1 MGLFRKHVPD
11 EGAATSVK
19 EFDRVRGLRFCEVFL
34 IGGNAITKNLK
45 AAVYNTTG
53 LNYRDDPLN
62 SCPDELVDHLDLDA
76 YKHQYNVLA
85 VYLNKP
91 RFWVYDHL
99 MVPVGPVRD
108 FNGLKGYWMGLG
120 LIPKDADVKKP
131 GWLTYRKSPI
141 ERKTEIIFR
150 EGKLVH
156 ILDDPDGKPWVMK
169 AFRDSY
175 DQTYES
181 LATLGDRYQRL
192 PSGWTFRVAK
202 LDRDLVLAPTQAGG
216 TATVMQDEFEN
227 TFDYTGDGT
236 ASYLP

>member
-1 MGLFRKHVPD
+1 MGLLRKHVPD
-11 EGAATSVK
+11 EGAATTVK
-19 EFDRVRGLRFCEVFL
+19 EFDNVRGLRFCEIFL

-53 LNYRDDPLN
+53 LNYRDDPLD
-62 SCPDELVDHLDLDA
+62 SCPQELVDHLDLAA
-76 YKHQYNVLA
+76 YKKHYNVLA

-99 MVPVGPVRD
+99 KVPVGPVREFD
-108 FNGLKGYWMGLG
+108 GLKGYWMGLG

-141 ERKTEIIFR
+141 ERKTEITFR
-150 EGKLVH
+150 QGTPVH

-175 DQTYES
+175 DQTYRT
-181 LATLGDRYQRL
+181 LAALGERYEGL
-192 PSGWTFRVAK
+192 PDGWKFRMTE
-202 LDRDLVLAPTQAGG
+202 LDRDLVLAPTKAGG

-227 TFDYTGDGT
+227 TFDYLGDGT
-236 ASYLP
+236 ANHLP

>member
-1 MGLFRKHVPD
+1 M
-11 EGAATSVK
+11 
-19 EFDRVRGLRFCEVFL
+19 
-34 IGGNAITKNLK
+34 
-45 AAVYNTTG
+45 
-53 LNYRDDPLN
+53 
-62 SCPDELVDHLDLDA
+62 
-76 YKHQYNVLA
+76 LA

-108 FNGLKGYWMGLG
+108 FNGLKAYWMGLG

-150 EGKLVH
+150 QGKRVH

-175 DQTYES
+175 DQD
-181 LATLGDRYQRL
+181 LRIARYV
-192 PSGWTFRVAK
+192 G
-202 LDRDLVLAPTQAGG
+202 
-216 TATVMQDEFEN
+216 
-227 TFDYTGDGT
+227 
-236 ASYLP
+236 